1 MTSRTRNT
9 GTGIGADAWST
20 VERNFVAKNPAA
32 FNRRRR
38 QCDGVHPDGWDALSC
53 SADVEAIDTLSKEA
67 VNSALYNEAVPMEFT
82 KALLV
87 QARAYNRDVAAILRA
102 ARFPFDPLRQDVQTA
117 FISREQYSRLCLELV
132 KALGDE
138 SGGLMPD
145 AQTPVGTT
153 RLIAL
158 SMINSSTLAA
168 ALHRGIEFN
177 QVCRVRH
184 DTSVDNRLVVDRERK
199 EAALVYLCS
208 DDSPGVQHSVLCN
221 LAMWMR
227 FAGWLIDQHIDITSA
242 TCAGPMPKFMA
253 AIRHFFPCPVEYNQP
268 VNSVTFSAR
277 HLDAE
282 LVRDEDDLRE
292 FLKLAPYYMVIEP
305 QASTLSITHRIR
317 QILGNDFRVEM
328 PSFEE
333 LTTLLNMSA
342 RTLRRRLEKEGTS
355 YQRIKDNARRDM
367 AISMLSRDGLTVS
380 EVAEQVGFSDPSA
393 FHRSFKKWTGQSPG
407 SYR

>member
-1 MTSRTRNT
+1 MA
-9 GTGIGADAWST
+9 G
-20 VERNFVAKNPAA
+20 
-32 FNRRRR
+32 
-38 QCDGVHPDGWDALSC
+38 
-53 SADVEAIDTLSKEA
+53 EAIS
-67 VNSALYNEAVPMEFT
+67 SALYNEAVPMQFT
-82 KALLV
+82 RALLA
-87 QARAYNRDVAAILRA
+87 QARAYNRDVQAILRA

-117 FISREQYSRLCLELV
+117 FVSREQYSRLCLALIRE
-132 KALGDE
+132 LGDE
-138 SGGLMPD
+138 SGGVMPD

-158 SMINSSTLAA
+158 SMINSSTLSAA
-168 ALHRGIEFN
+168 MHRAIEFN

-184 DTSVDNRLVVDRERK
+184 GAEIINQLNVNEEHK
-199 EAALVYLCS
+199 EATLTYLS
-208 DDSPGVQHSVLCN
+208 GDDAREVQHSVLCN
-221 LAMWMR
+221 LAMWLR
-227 FAGWLIDQHIDITSA
+227 FSGWLIDQHIDVTRA
-242 TCAGPMPKFMA
+242 TCAGPRPKFMA
-253 AIRHFFPCPVEYNQP
+253 GIRHFFPCPVEYGQA

-282 LVRDEDDLRE
+282 LVRSEEDLTE
-292 FLKLAPYYMVIEP
+292 FLKLAPYYVVIEP
-305 QASTLSITHRIR
+305 QSSTLSITHRIR
-317 QILGNDFRVEM
+317 QILGDDFRQEM
-328 PSFEE
+328 HSFEE

-355 YQRIKDNARRDM
+355 YQRIKDNARRDV